1 MKLKDKITIPNYSL
15 GEELINS
22 ISHGIGCGLSISA
35 LVLCIVLSVKHHN
48 VYGVV
53 STSLYGSTSILLY
66 LISCLYHA
74 LGKNNGKRV
83 FRIID
88 HCSIYLL
95 IAGTYTPY
103 VLCALP
109 KALGWTIFGI
119 IWGCAIIGITLNA
132 IDLNKYKKFS
142 MALYLIMG
150 WMIIFSIN
158 KLNIAKWGIY
168 LMIIGGL
175 LYTIGA
181 LFYGLGKKKKY
192 MHSVFHI
199 FIILAS
205 ICFFFS
211 IYLFVI

>member
-109 KALGWTIFGI
+109 KALGWTIFGV

-142 MALYLIMG
+142 MTLYLIMG